1 MRYDFVL
8 FDADETLFSFDILA
22 GMKVVFSRYG
32 INFTQADYE
41 HYQESNKKL
50 WISYQNGEISS
61 DYLQITRFSEWGA
74 KLNIAPKQLNDEFLD
89 AMAQICEPLP
99 GVVNLLTQLK
109 GKAKLAIVT
118 NGFHRLQSTRI
129 HRAGLDGVFDYV
141 VISELVGSAKPH
153 KAIFEHTLSLLGNPS
168 NDRVLMVGDTIT
180 SDILGG
186 KNMGIDTCWLQ
197 HPGVINTSDIKPTY
211 TISHLD
217 ELHEIIGI

>member
-50 WISYQNGEISS
+50 WISYQDGEISA

-99 GVVNLLTQLK
+99 GAVNLLKQLK

-118 NGFHRLQSTRI
+118 NGFQRLQSTRI
-129 HRAGLDGVFDYV
+129 HRAGLDDIFDYV

-168 NDRVLMVGDTIT
+168 KEKVIMVGDTIT

-186 KNMGIDTCWLQ
+186 KNVSIDTCWLQ
-197 HPGVINTSDIKPTY
+197 HPGVINTSDILPTY

-217 ELHEIIGI
+217 ELHDIIGI